1 MLESSSGRSSGR
13 SAPRAAWNFPL
24 SVERSN
30 GLAVTPELV
39 ASISPF
45 IREHIRRFGRDVL
58 DMDDLPSPLE
68 LALLPFE
75 EAS

>member
-1 MLESSSGRSSGR
+1 MLESPTGQSSGW
-13 SAPRAAWNFPL
+13 SAPRAAWTFPL
-24 SVERSN
+24 PVERSN

-39 ASISPF
+39 ASISPY
-45 IREHIRRFGRDVL
+45 IRERIRRFGRYVL

-68 LALLPFE
+68 PALLPFE